1 MKSGKKAQPFDYV
14 LIVVFILIII
24 ATVYPFLNVLAISLN
39 DPMDTMRN
47 VNFIIPRKFTL
58 SNYTYHQRESST
70 FRRIKEKRKKA
81 VQNLEGGDCTAF
93 FSDGN
98 GKIPCSFSEK
108 CDKIPHGRIFW
119 RPLQEGG

>member
-24 ATVYPFLNVLAISLN
+24 ATVYPFLNDS
-39 DPMDTMRN
+39 MDTMRK

-81 VQNLEGGDCTAF
+81 VQNLEGGLYRLF
-93 FSDGN
+93 F
-98 GKIPCSFSEK
+98 
-108 CDKIPHGRIFW
+108 
-119 RPLQEGG
+119 